1 MRDENSQARRR
12 REVRGDTD
20 ESTPREDMISA
31 HTIPSTKR
39 ITPARLPS
47 SWMPVRKCC
56 TVRRVWLVAKY
67 LAALPRPIRR
77 SALTFAPTPPVIP
90 SVVRRDRSWLV
101 SLKRGGET
109 GASQHR
115 TPELPSRFNTDPI
128 HPKRATQPSPG
139 PLPYGETWAGFLPVY
154 LDEARIVRLRAVVSL
169 YCVLTPTPT
178 RPGRSFTPPPRLFSL
193 ASAPWPG

>member
-12 REVRGDTD
+12 REARGDTD

-39 ITPARLPS
+39 IMPARLPS

-56 TVRRVWLVAKY
+56 TVQRVWLVAKY
-67 LAALPRPIRR
+67 PAALPRPIRR

-101 SLKRGGET
+101 SSKRGGET
-109 GASQHR
+109 GAPQHR
-115 TPELPSRFNTDPI
+115 TLELPSRFNTDPI
-128 HPKRATQPSPG
+128 HPKSATQPSPG
-139 PLPYGETWAGFLPVY
+139 LLPYGETWAGFLPVY

-169 YCVLTPTPT
+169 YCVLTPAPM
-178 RPGRSFTPPPRLFSL
+178 GRARRFTFPPRFFSF
-193 ASAPWPG
+193 APVPWPG